1 MAEGDGWTDVRRR
14 QAIESPMAPSMQC
27 DGLRRRYLNLIAE
40 HLEENGVCDLGKL
53 ASIFPIP
60 YELLSKSGCKIKD
73 LLEEANDMFILV
85 RLKDSEWTVRLR
97 PHTRGTKARIAPV
110 FSAHNP
116 RLEKT
121 VLCLDFKLT
130 GRCARGATC
139 WFAHGTEQLK
149 PRDRSQ
155 QPYQDQALQKLPTT
169 PLIRTPAPA
178 AAPAFGALS
187 LLEEEIEPDIL
198 RTILSKSDGTKI
210 SMADRPDAGTVHPNL
225 ATAGYAPQDL
235 HTDHFTRS
243 STTSP
248 QDLQH
253 AAEMLKRYILES
265 SSGCVFTYG
274 NGPESIVAFYCSMR
288 ETHPNLATIIR
299 NCAHDGAHHGLEA
312 LAARHPHLLR
322 CDIMDPTD
330 RKCRITLQ
338 GGYQKPLWSDL
349 TQLEQGAATTL
360 GYNQHL
366 WENGL
371 TPSACACPWSKLAL
385 VERRAA
391 CLLGYCN
398 ELWDM
403 ELQAQLQAPSASSVL
418 MNAGATPIAA
428 RQITTD
434 QREHVEARSSASLHA
449 ECSNGSQLSCKAK
462 ADMIRKELGFADG
475 MAIATV
481 VLEGFEL
488 VGHEPP
494 VGGLI
499 KQVGALYTLLFE

>member
-1 MAEGDGWTDVRRR
+1 
-14 QAIESPMAPSMQC
+14 MQC

-40 HLEENGVCDLGKL
+40 HLEENGACDLGKL
-53 ASIFPIP
+53 GTIFPIP
-60 YELLSKSGCKIKD
+60 NELLSKSGCKMKD
-73 LLEEANDMFILV
+73 LLEEANDVFILV
-85 RLKDSEWTVRLR
+85 PLKDSEWSVRLR
-97 PHTRGTKARIAPV
+97 PNRGTKARIAPV
-110 FSAHNP
+110 FNAHNP

-121 VLCLDFKLT
+121 GLCLDFKLT

-155 QPYQDQALQKLPTT
+155 QPYQDQVLQKLPTT
-169 PLIRTPAPA
+169 LIRTPAPA
-178 AAPAFGALS
+178 SAPTFIGTFGALS
-187 LLEEEIEPDIL
+187 LLEEEIEPDIF
-198 RTILSKSDGTKI
+198 RTILSKSEGTKI
-210 SMADRPDAGTVHPNL
+210 SMTDSRDALGTGTLHPNL
-225 ATAGYAPQDL
+225 ANA
-235 HTDHFTRS
+235 
-243 STTSP
+243 STTSA

-253 AAEMLKRYILES
+253 AAEMLRRYILES
-265 SSGCVFTYG
+265 SGGCVFTYG
-274 NGPESIVAFYCSMR
+274 NGPESIAAFYRSMR
-288 ETHPNLATIIR
+288 ETYPNLATIIG
-299 NCAHDGAHHGLEA
+299 NCAHDGADDGAHHGAHDGAHHGLEA
-312 LAARHPHLLR
+312 LVARHPHLLR
-322 CDIMDPTD
+322 CCIMDPTD
-330 RKCRITLQ
+330 MKCRITLQ

-349 TQLEQGAATTL
+349 TPLEQGAATRL
-360 GYNQHL
+360 GYNQHH

-371 TPSACACPWSKLAL
+371 TPTACACPWSKLAP

-391 CLLGYCN
+391 CLLGYCD

-418 MNAGATPIAA
+418 MYAGAAPIEGAA

-449 ECSNGSQLSCKAK
+449 DCLPNLVEARSSASLHAESSHGSQLSCKAK

-475 MAIATV
+475 MAMATV
-481 VLEGFEL
+481 VQQGFEL
-488 VGHEPP
+488 VGYEPP